1 MSRPK
6 ALVRAVPLLVL
17 LLAGCGYQLVGKARS
32 LPPDI
37 QKVAIV
43 QFENHSQKP
52 GVERTLTD
60 AVKEEFIADGRLTL
74 TSGET
79 ADLLVTADI
88 RAYTLE
94 PVTFNPSDR
103 VNDYR
108 LHLEADVTVRDLVR
122 KKLWLKQRLSTKTDF
137 RVTADVAS
145 SDVAESAAAR
155 HGSREFAQQFL
166 NLVLEGF

>member
-1 MSRPK
+1 MSLPK
-6 ALVRAVPLLVL
+6 ALLPWMLVVL
-17 LLAGCGYQLVGKARS
+17 LLTGGCGYQLVGKARS

-43 QFENHSQKP
+43 QFENHSPKP

-60 AVKEEFIADGRLTL
+60 AVRQEFITDGRLTVVHQDA
-74 TSGET
+74 
-79 ADLLVTADI
+79 ADLLITADI
-88 RAYTLE
+88 RTYTLE
-94 PVTFNPSDR
+94 PVTFSSSDR

-108 LHLEADVTVRDLVR
+108 LLLEADVTVRDLVH

-137 RVTADVAS
+137 RVTANVAS
-145 SDVAESAAAR
+145 SDAAQNSAAQQ
-155 HGSREFAQQFL
+155 GSREFAQQFL